1 MYSVYVDGTCIYDD
15 TSTEK
20 SLRLINPVLEL
31 SDSAA
36 GCFKM
41 TVPVTNIGYRFINR
55 MTSDVVIYK
64 DEEEIWMGRVIDESI
79 DFWKN
84 RSLTCE
90 GELAFLNDSTQP
102 PADYHDISARG
113 YLESII
119 AIHNAHAPVNRRF
132 IVGNVT
138 VEEADESV
146 HRYTNYEKTIE
157 CINTTLLQRLGGH
170 LIIRKEDGLRYLDY
184 LIDKDDICAQT
195 IEFGTNLLDY
205 AASYDMTGFAT
216 VIVPL
221 GKKLDSSPIQDLDA
235 YLTVA
240 SVNEGSI
247 YVQNAEAV
255 ENYGWIEQV
264 VHFDEVEVASELLQK
279 AYQYLSLVQFNSLI
293 LEVKAL
299 DLHYLNPE
307 IESVHITDQIRVVS
321 LPHGL
326 DKLFPV
332 VKLSIPL
339 DQPENTQFTLGTNV
353 TTTLTS
359 VNDKTNS
366 DIIQQI
372 NSMPTRQ
379 NIADI
384 AQESASSATTS
395 MVLASSATSSGI
407 TIPDKDAGSFAPW
420 ASHTPGNEAT
430 AYNFR
435 NDNGWIISTNEGI
448 NNSYSY
454 GTLSFNFSESTNI
467 IVRCE
472 CKAKPSTSG
481 LLSTDYGLISNL
493 DTELAHTNMAD
504 ITGVKYSFYN
514 KAYGHCEELTYT
526 VPSGSHYITFKFIKD
541 ASNSDPIEYLKLR
554 AFTVKTIT
562 GSGTSSISL
571 SGTGSSASTATIHFP
586 GIPNYD
592 GLASIGDGVVNG
604 SNIQNGSVNVAK
616 LDLTELRMQR
626 VYLGSNVY
634 LWYDSTAGKLKINVN
649 GTDTIVSTAS

>member
-90 GELAFLNDSTQP
+90 GELAFLNDSIQP
-102 PADYHDISARG
+102 PADYYNVGVRG
-113 YLESII
+113 MLESFIR
-119 AIHNAHAPVNRRF
+119 IHNERAPVNRQF
-132 IVGNVT
+132 IVGKVT
-138 VEEADESV
+138 VTEIDNST

-157 CINTTLLQRLGGH
+157 CINTILLQRLGGH
-170 LIIRKEDGLRYLDY
+170 LIVRKENGLRYLDY
-184 LIDKDDICAQT
+184 LADKDEISDQT

-205 AASYDMTGFAT
+205 AASYDMTEFAT

-240 SVNEGSI
+240 SVNSGSI
-247 YVQNAEAV
+247 YVQNPEAV
-255 ENYGWIEQV
+255 RNYGWIEQV
-264 VHFDEVEVASELLQK
+264 VHFDEVEVASDLLMK

-299 DLHYLNPE
+299 DLHYLNPD
-307 IESVHITDQIRVVS
+307 IDSVKITDQIRVVS
-321 LPHGL
+321 IPHGL
-326 DKLFPV
+326 DKVFPV

-339 DQPENTQFTLGTNV
+339 DQPENTQFTLGTKMV
-353 TTTLTS
+353 TTLTS
-359 VNDKTNS
+359 VNDKAS
-366 DIIQQI
+366 SSIVQQI
-372 NSMPTRQ
+372 NAMPTKQ
-379 NIADI
+379 NITNI
-384 AQESASSATTS
+384 AQET
-395 MVLASSATSSGI
+395 VIGATSSLSL
-407 TIPDKDAGSFAPW
+407 TSSSAAETMDIPDKDTGSFAPW
-420 ASHTPGNEAT
+420 ANFTLGDAAT

-435 NDNGWIISTNEGI
+435 NENGWIISTNEGV

-454 GTLSFNFSESTNI
+454 GTLSFNFAESMKV

-472 CKAKPSTSG
+472 CKGKANSSG
-481 LLSTDYGLISNL
+481 LMSTDYGIISNL
-493 DTELAHTNMAD
+493 DTELSHSLTAD
-504 ITGVKYSFYN
+504 SSGVKYSFYN
-514 KAYGHCEELTYT
+514 KTYGKFEELTYT
-526 VPSGSHYITFKFIKD
+526 VPSGLHFITFKYRKD
-541 ASNSDPIEYLKLR
+541 SSGSDAIEYLKLR
-554 AFTVKTIT
+554 AFTV
-562 GSGTSSISL
+562 
-571 SGTGSSASTATIHFP
+571 
-586 GIPNYD
+586 
-592 GLASIGDGVVNG
+592 
-604 SNIQNGSVNVAK
+604 SNSFRNRN
-616 LDLTELRMQR
+616 
-626 VYLGSNVY
+626 
-634 LWYDSTAGKLKINVN
+634 
-649 GTDTIVSTAS
+649 